1 METDGKMHGLVTWFD
16 CHFSHGSKP
25 ICLSTSPYKKPT
37 HWKQTVFYFDT
48 PLQVSARDVVDGK
61 IKVCKA
67 KENPRELNV
76 QIEYWLNGA
85 EKGTQFYRIS

>member
-1 METDGKMHGLVTWFD
+1 VAVKDL
-16 CHFSHGSKP
+16 
-25 ICLSTSPYKKPT
+25 
-37 HWKQTVFYFDT
+37 
-48 PLQVSARDVVDGK
+48 VDGR

>member
-1 METDGKMHGLVTWFD
+1 MHGIVTWFD
-16 CHFSHGSKP
+16 CHFSHGSKS
-25 ICLSTSPYKKPT
+25 ICLSTSPYKKQT

-48 PLQVSARDVVDGK
+48 PLEVTNGDLVEGS

-76 QIEYWLNGA
+76 QISYKFNDEN
-85 EKGTQFYRIS
+85 KPTQFYRIS